1 MQGHYIIHEYQLILA
16 SPLLAIGVT
25 CLYSLLDDILLATQ
39 DSWPRENLADA
50 DQSCLALRVAFS
62 GHFRGSHHRS
72 W

>member
-25 CLYSLLDDILLATQ
+25 CIYSLLDDILAGDAGFLAARK
-39 DSWPRENLADA
+39 SRYA
-50 DQSCLALRVAFS
+50 DQSCLALRDVLF
-62 GHFRGSHHRS
+62 GHFRGGHHGS